1 MQMLWGEDWLIVP
14 KPSPVLPGA
23 LIEVEATAPIAPLGA
38 AHGRTIESPGRKVAS
53 FLLTD
58 GPAATIRKAR
68 AKRAEPAYTGDYHL
82 VAVLGRVEGVDGS
95 RRVVALAPRSARCAN
110 WLLAHRSLVRPVA
123 EDFRPDDL
131 RSVAAAIRSR
141 TGELS
146 SMLDQTYLYSGI
158 DPPDPLAHA
167 VGEALEAATVRDAG
181 AIEVLVPPAAD
192 SAPPASPAVGPKAT
206 RPPLAIL
213 GAGDYVRI
221 EVAPALSAAKVERAA
236 ICDREPQI
244 AALAGAELGFHATF
258 TDAVA
263 AIAALAR
270 RGLIVV
276 ATAHD
281 SHATLAARAL
291 AAGHRV
297 ICEKP
302 AVVTAADLALLRDA
316 AADAPG
322 ELEIG
327 FNRRY
332 TPLVER
338 ARRWMETESGPAT
351 IVATI
356 REIDIASEH
365 WYLWPNQ
372 GTRVAGNLC
381 HWIDL
386 AVHLLGPGPEPIAVS
401 VSPRVS
407 SEPGGLDAERA
418 FSVAFDDGSSVTLVP
433 TGRGDSVRGVQ
444 EQIEIRRGGLT
455 LHLDDLWKI
464 RGVRR
469 GRPISQRTAWRNKG
483 HGRMYDAALR
493 RFLDGQPAGYPA
505 RDLERVSEIQ
515 LAATELLLCG
525 EERGAVAELLARSAR
540 REAAAPDLSSPA

>member
-1 MQMLWGEDWLIVP
+1 MQMLWGEGWLTV
-14 KPSPVLPGA
+14 PSPTPVAPGA
-23 LIEVEATAPIAPLGA
+23 MIEVEATAPIAPLGA

-82 VAVLGRVEGVDGS
+82 VAVLGRAGGDDDPG
-95 RRVVALAPRSARCAN
+95 RVVALAPRSPRCAN
-110 WLLAHRSLVRPVA
+110 RLLAHRGLTRPVG
-123 EDFRPDDL
+123 EDFGPDDL

-141 TGELS
+141 LGELT

-158 DPPDPLAHA
+158 DPPEPLARA
-167 VGEALEAATVRDAG
+167 LGEALAAAPAPAG
-181 AIEVLVPPAAD
+181 PAIALLVPPATGA
-192 SAPPASPAVGPKAT
+192 APAAAT
-206 RPPLAIL
+206 AKPRSNRPPLAIL

-221 EVAPALSAAKVERAA
+221 EVAPALGAAKVERAV

-244 AALAGAELGFHATF
+244 AALAGAELGFDATF
-258 TDAVA
+258 TDATA
-263 AIAALAR
+263 AIDALGR
-270 RGLIVV
+270 RGLVVV

-281 SHATLAARAL
+281 SHAALAARAL

-302 AVVTAADLALLRDA
+302 AVVTAADLALLNEA
-316 AADAPG
+316 AAGAPG
-322 ELEIG
+322 ELEVG

-338 ARRWMETESGPAT
+338 ARAWMEAESGPAT

-356 REIDIASEH
+356 REIDIAPEH

-386 AVHLLGPGPEPIAVS
+386 AVHLLGPGPEPTAVS

-407 SEPGGLDAERA
+407 SEPAGLDAERA

-444 EQIEIRRGGLT
+444 EQIEIRRGALT

-469 GRPISQRTAWRNKG
+469 GRPISRRTAWRDKG
-483 HGRMYDAALR
+483 HGRMYDSALR
-493 RFLDGQPAGYPA
+493 RFLDGRPAGYPA
-505 RDLERVSEIQ
+505 RDLQRVSEIQ
-515 LAATELLLCG
+515 LAATELLLGG
-525 EERGAVAELLARSAR
+525 EEGGAVAELLARSGR
-540 REAAAPDLSSPA
+540 REAAAADLSSPG